1 MKHKSVEGANL
12 NPKFILNA
20 TEAERGLRLDR
31 SDPEDRARI
40 IGAIDILI
48 GALDIAFEN
57 GIERNDILLWLDADI
72 GEGSLFRALSSKIPT
87 MLTYDFDVRDYL
99 EEAFDE
105 MNEVTTKF
113 KPDVLVLPVRNAA
126 EDMGQVSAQ
135 SSALQIPSSMSPID
149 KHISIFDFASTF
161 GVKIAWDIR
170 KPRGEW
176 PDPML
181 QSENALRT
189 ISIFQDAGLDPS
201 MWVMNLPSVRI
212 VAETLSARTHIDDRN
227 DVAACFALDTIFW
240 TAYRTQNDDLD
251 TLPNPVSAAIN
262 AIDTM
267 PGNARVIVGA
277 ETYAACLNEFA
288 QTTRTASEVAESLA
302 ARIIAISEALNVEKV
317 SV

>member
-1 MKHKSVEGANL
+1 MKPE
-12 NPKFILNA
+12 FILNA

-40 IGAIDILI
+40 VATIDILI
-48 GALDIAFEN
+48 GALDIAFDR
-57 GIERNDILLWLDADI
+57 GVERSDVLLWLDADI

-87 MLTYDFDVRDYL
+87 MLNYDLDVRNYL

-105 MNEVTTKF
+105 MSDVTTKF

-126 EDMGQVSAQ
+126 TDMGQISAPP
-135 SSALQIPSSMSPID
+135 SSLQLPNSMSPID

-176 PDPML
+176 PDPLL
-181 QSENALRT
+181 QSENALRI
-189 ISIFQDAGLDPS
+189 ISRFQDAGLEPS
-201 MWVMNLPSVRI
+201 MWIMNLPSVRI

-251 TLPNPVSAAIN
+251 TLPNTVSAAIH
-262 AIDTM
+262 AVDTM

-288 QTTRTASEVAESLA
+288 QGTRTASDAAEALA
-302 ARIIAISEALNVEKV
+302 ARFIAVSEALKVEQV
-317 SV
+317 TV